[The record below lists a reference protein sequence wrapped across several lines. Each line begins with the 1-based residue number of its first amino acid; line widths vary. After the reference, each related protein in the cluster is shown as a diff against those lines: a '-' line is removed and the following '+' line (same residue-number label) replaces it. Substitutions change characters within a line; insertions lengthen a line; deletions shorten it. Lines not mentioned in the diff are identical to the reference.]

1 MLRKIV
7 ENDHFLLSRIAV
19 EATKEDMYIVT
30 DLVTDLKDTLKQYNL
45 ICGGMAANMIGENKR
60 IIIYK
65 DEKGKVHEM
74 VNPVIVKA
82 YGKPYE
88 TKEAC
93 LSLGKDIYRSTK
105 RYHKIKVEYYDRFFN
120 KKIKSFED
128 LTAQIIQH
136 EIDHCNGIMI

>member
-1 MLRKIV
+1 MIRKII
-7 ENDHFLLSRIAV
+7 ENDRFLLSRIGV
-19 EATKEDMYIVT
+19 EATKDDMYIVA
-30 DLVTDLKDTLKQYNL
+30 DLKDTLKKYSS

-74 VNPVIVKA
+74 VNPVIIKT

-93 LSLGKDIYRSTK
+93 LSLGADIYRPTK

-120 KKIKSFED
+120 KRIKNFEA

>member
-1 MLRKIV
+1 MKRKLI
-7 ENDHFLLSRIAV
+7 ENDSFLLSRIGV
-19 EATKEDMYIVT
+19 EATKDDMYI
-30 DLVTDLKDTLKQYNL
+30 VTDLKDTLKQYNL

-74 VNPVIVKA
+74 VNPVIVKT
-82 YGKPYE
+82 YGELYK

-93 LSLGKDIYRSTK
+93 LCLGKDIYRPTK
-105 RYHKIKVEYYDRFFN
+105 RYHKIKVEYYDHFFN
-120 KKIKSFED
+120 KRIKTFEG